1 MAKYRNRRI
10 AEELRKEISD
20 IIRHMKDSRLALV
33 SVLDVRVDSELSLAK
48 VYISHYAEAGSDQTL
63 EALRGAA
70 GYIRSELARRLKTR
84 TVPEL
89 RFVDDRSIEAGFKI
103 TEILLHGRELLVH
116 DLAVE
121 TGEFRYLSSVEGLS
135 GFLHGFQND
144 LSVTHRFTYA
154 VRYGQTADGN
164 RDGVL

>member
-103 TEILLHGRELLVH
+103 TEILSEYDSKLPPKP
-116 DLAVE
+116 VE
-121 TGEFRYLSSVEGLS
+121 DAAEDAETEDTETE
-135 GFLHGFQND
+135 D
-144 LSVTHRFTYA
+144 
-154 VRYGQTADGN
+154 
-164 RDGVL
+164 

>member
-48 VYISHYAEAGSDQTL
+48 VYISHYGEDDDKTL

-70 GYIRSELARRLKTR
+70 GYMRSELARRLKTR

-103 TEILLHGRELLVH
+103 TEILSEYDSKLPPKP
-116 DLAVE
+116 VE
-121 TGEFRYLSSVEGLS
+121 ENG
-135 GFLHGFQND
+135 
-144 LSVTHRFTYA
+144 
-154 VRYGQTADGN
+154 ADEDNGAAESAE
-164 RDGVL
+164 

>member
-103 TEILLHGRELLVH
+103 TEILSEYDSKLPPKP
-116 DLAVE
+116 VE
-121 TGEFRYLSSVEGLS
+121 
-135 GFLHGFQND
+135 D
-144 LSVTHRFTYA
+144 
-154 VRYGQTADGN
+154 TAEDAETE
-164 RDGVL
+164 DTETEE